1 MNKSS
6 GHYAKSNKKGKGQGC
21 MISHVESEK
30 KKPKLIEKES
40 RLVVA

>member
-21 MISHVESEK
+21 MITHGESEK
-30 KKPKLIEKES
+30 KKPKRIDKEN